1 MNPFPSLAII
11 TPNRRSW
18 RARRASAPHFRDV
31 LNYVGHSAL
40 KRVQRKISWPEVK
53 PFGSAVE
60 LVLIHLLQDAAAILS
75 TGRDIR
81 DADAGR
87 QLLKRAAERLEA
99 SRGYIGQELKNA
111 APAIRKAIVA
121 AAFAWLR
128 VQFPALNAVSAVAAA
143 RLIQSLLEN
152 RKAS

>member
-1 MNPFPSLAII
+1 MIELPRLAII

-18 RARRASAPHFRDV
+18 RARRATAPHFRDV
-31 LNYVGHSAL
+31 LNYVGQSAL
-40 KRVQRKISWPEVK
+40 KRLQRKLCWPDVK

-60 LVLIHLLQDAAAILS
+60 LVLIYLLQDAAAILS

-81 DADAGR
+81 TADAGR
-87 QLLKRAAERLEA
+87 QLLARAAERLEA
-99 SRGYIGQELKNA
+99 SRGYIGQELRNA
-111 APAIRKAIVA
+111 APAIRKAIIA

-152 RKAS
+152 RKAR